1 MRRQLA
7 HLTAA
12 LAAAIGSLG
21 LVAGAALAAGSDT
34 VSVATVT
41 TPLTSIPTT
50 STPTTSTPTT
60 STPTTTTPTTPTTT
74 PTTTT
79 PPTPAPKPA
88 VKGKATLYL
97 VGTFT
102 VGRSAVTVPK
112 RTVQVEG
119 YVRPYVAGQ
128 TVEVKSF
135 VGRRLFKTDHLR
147 VKPSAN
153 HAVGRFTETLQSPA
167 AGVVRVEV
175 THTRTAQMLGFFA
188 ERAFSALDTNV
199 GFGAS
204 GTFVTLI
211 QQRLAA
217 LHVYVP
223 QTGVYDTQTG
233 LALDAYHR
241 LLGWGEGNQSVDAKT
256 VAALL
261 DGQGVFHV
269 RYPGNGTHAEGDLSD
284 QVLAL
289 INGSKV
295 YRLYPI
301 SSGKPS
307 TPTILGNFRVYYRVP
322 GYLPDGMYFSS
333 FFYSGYAIHGYDP
346 APDYPA
352 SHGCMRLPIIDAIGV
367 FDWLNY
373 GDWVDVY
380 YT

>member
-1 MRRQLA
+1 MRRNLA
-7 HLTAA
+7 YLTAA
-12 LAAAIGSLG
+12 VAAAIGSLG
-21 LVAGAALAAGSDT
+21 LVAGAALASGPDT
-34 VSVATVT
+34 ASVATAT
-41 TPLTSIPTT
+41 TPLTSVPT
-50 STPTTSTPTT
+50 
-60 STPTTTTPTTPTTT
+60 TPTTTTPTTTTPTTTTPTTTT

-79 PPTPAPKPA
+79 PPPAAPKPA
-88 VKGKATLYL
+88 VKGQAKLYL
-97 VGTFT
+97 VDTFT

-112 RTVQVEG
+112 RTVEVDG

-128 TVEVKSF
+128 TVEVKSY
-135 VGRRLFKTDHLR
+135 VGHRLFKTDHLR
-147 VKPSAN
+147 VKPTAN
-153 HAVGRFTETLQSPA
+153 HSIGRFTETLQSPSV
-167 AGVVRVEV
+167 GLVRVEV
-175 THTRTAQMLGFFA
+175 THARTTEMLGFFA
-188 ERAFSALDTNV
+188 ERAFSALDPNA
-199 GFGAS
+199 GFGAR
-204 GTFVTLI
+204 GPFVTLL
-211 QQRLAA
+211 QQRLTA

-241 LLGWGEGNQSVDAKT
+241 LLGWGEGDQAVGPNT
-256 VAALL
+256 VTALL
-261 DGQGVFHV
+261 NGEGTFHV

-322 GYLPDGMYFSS
+322 GYLPDGMYYSS
-333 FFYSGYAIHGYDP
+333 FFYSGYAIHGFDP

-352 SHGCMRLPIIDAIGV
+352 SHGCMRLPIIDATSV
-367 FDWLNY
+367 FSWLNY

>member
-1 MRRQLA
+1 MRRNLA

-12 LAAAIGSLG
+12 LAAATGSLG
-21 LVAGAALAAGSDT
+21 LVAGAALAAGP
-34 VSVATVT
+34 T
-41 TPLTSIPTT
+41 TPTAATATTALTSTT
-50 STPTTSTPTT
+50 TTTT
-60 STPTTTTPTTPTTT
+60 TTPTTTTPTTTTPTTTAPTTTT
-74 PTTTT
+74 PTTT
-79 PPTPAPKPA
+79 APKPA
-88 VKGKATLYL
+88 AKGQAKLYL
-97 VGTFT
+97 VDTFT

-112 RTVQVEG
+112 RTVQVQG

-128 TVEVKSF
+128 TVEVQSF
-135 VGRRLFKTDHLR
+135 IGSRLFKTDHLR

-153 HAVGRFTETLQSPA
+153 RSDGRFTETLQSPA
-167 AGVVRVEV
+167 VGVVRVKV
-175 THTRTAQMLGFFA
+175 THARTAEMLGFFA
-188 ERAFSALDTNV
+188 ERVFSALDSNV
-199 GFGAS
+199 GFGAR
-204 GTFVTLI
+204 GPFVTLL

-241 LLGWGEGNQSVDAKT
+241 LLGWGEGNQGVDANT

-261 DGQGVFHV
+261 DGKGVFHV

-322 GYLPDGMYFSS
+322 GYLPDGMYYSS

-352 SHGCMRLPIIDAIGV
+352 SHGCMRLPIIDATSV
-367 FDWLNY
+367 FAWLNY

-380 YT
+380 YA

>member
-1 MRRQLA
+1 
-7 HLTAA
+7 
-12 LAAAIGSLG
+12 
-21 LVAGAALAAGSDT
+21 
-34 VSVATVT
+34 
-41 TPLTSIPTT
+41 
-50 STPTTSTPTT
+50 
-60 STPTTTTPTTPTTT
+60 
-74 PTTTT
+74 
-79 PPTPAPKPA
+79 
-88 VKGKATLYL
+88 
-97 VGTFT
+97 
-102 VGRSAVTVPK
+102 VTVPK
-112 RTVQVEG
+112 RTVQVDG

-153 HAVGRFTETLQSPA
+153 HAVGRFTETLQSPE